1 MLDLRVP
8 PGFYLPIAAQ
18 HGAAKWM
25 AAPAPLTRNDWMLWV
40 PLCLRSN
47 QWTFSFTIQLEQER
61 REAEMRA
68 KREEEER
75 KRQEELRRQQEEI
88 LRRQQEEERKRRE
101 EEELARRK
109 QVCLWEL
116 CTQKR
121 SFWWCAPFRMGR
133 ESYNNLGLENS
144 LTFRK
149 NLFSLSVHQRANLQA
164 FNFG

>member
-1 MLDLRVP
+1 MPSWSLEIQ
-8 PGFYLPIAAQ
+8 GFIHTLQ
-18 HGAAKWM
+18 HSSVLLSVYGSINLSLNA
-25 AAPAPLTRNDWMLWV
+25 LLQIT
-40 PLCLRSN
+40 LCLLSN
-47 QWTFSFTIQLEQER
+47 QWKFSFIIQLEQER

-116 CTQKR
+116 CT
-121 SFWWCAPFRMGR
+121 
-133 ESYNNLGLENS
+133 
-144 LTFRK
+144 
-149 NLFSLSVHQRANLQA
+149 
-164 FNFG
+164 